1 MKLSQLI
8 ESFVISNDEFEDYL
22 NRATEQLVSELSSGK
37 NPRDAV
43 HDLALTFA
51 DQHNKSYDA
60 YQRMADSLEARMHTL
75 EMNSPTDMGMGSVDE
90 PEMMSD
96 PMGSMEM
103 NTPASSE
110 MPSDSDMED
119 YAAVMDNEQEVEESY
134 SPGDENAEGMV
145 SNCCGAPVQD
155 ERNGTGR
162 CSACGEGCE
171 AVAEAVEEAVGD
183 PDSVRNIDSIL
194 TSMNADHPGDII
206 ADILHWCDAKNE
218 DFNDLIRRGTD
229 YYRDEK
235 EMAGG
240 MDESSMSDEEKEKAM
255 KRAMQS
261 ADEPERGEKRKK
273 VSVSKAPWES
283 LEEELEDTFV
293 GINTET
299 GDFESGLSHE
309 EVTSGRFTHM
319 LPDDT
324 TYFDPDTAEELVG
337 APDEEMEAMGWEK
350 VMSSKSTDSTKTFKT
365 PYGKVDANWDSNAGE
380 FGDFDAE
387 DKQLRNIMMN
397 MADDFGS
404 VDHDNV
410 KAFVQA
416 AMKKRKGM
424 QESNIVKEASDTFV
438 GINTETGDFESG
450 LSSAEVT
457 SGRFTHML
465 PDDTTYFDPDTAEEL
480 VGAPDEEME
489 AMGWEKVMPKL
500 NDDADRLRKLAGLSV
515 ESEELEESSCGCCGN
530 DPCDCASDCGCK
542 TESVNEAPT
551 MDTTQMVIM
560 MKNAG
565 LSEEAIQTKLTEWAN
580 SPADASELE
589 QTSHG
594 EAYDFAQNVNL
605 SLKRYLDAQDMK
617 VQVSEHTVENMKSL
631 YESKKN
637 K

>member
-1 MKLSQLI
+1 MKLSQLT

-261 ADEPERGEKRKK
+261 ADEPERGEERKK
-273 VSVSKAPWES
+273 VSLKKAPWEES
-283 LEEELEDTFV
+283 VDEGIKDTV
-293 GINTET
+293 KAT
-299 GDFESGLSHE
+299 GKKIGKATKKAKKFFGHGEHAAFDEFDDDEFDESVSESAIDTIRKIADEKSAMKIKFDNGTMMVDMFTASAVKSVYDNVNDANKEKLDNLMKTKEGMMKVANLSMKMLKE
-309 EVTSGRFTHM
+309 GRLDEYWFIPA
-319 LPDDT
+319 LIGG
-324 TYFDPDTAEELVG
+324 AARAVG
-337 APDEEMEAMGWEK
+337 AVAGAGRAAGAVAGAARAAGGLGK
-350 VMSSKSTDSTKTFKT
+350 GL
-365 PYGKVDANWDSNAGE
+365 GKVAKVARAVSGAKTIAHAAGGLKNAYDDPTYKRATGKHLE
-380 FGDFDAE
+380 HTDWRLE
-387 DKQLRNIMMN
+387 MK
-397 MADDFGS
+397 ADDIMNS
-404 VDHDNV
+404 AID
-410 KAFVQA
+410 KAN
-416 AMKKRKGM
+416 KK
-424 QESNIVKEASDTFV
+424 
-438 GINTETGDFESG
+438 
-450 LSSAEVT
+450 
-457 SGRFTHML
+457 
-465 PDDTTYFDPDTAEEL
+465 
-480 VGAPDEEME
+480 
-489 AMGWEKVMPKL
+489 
-500 NDDADRLRKLAGLSV
+500 
-515 ESEELEESSCGCCGN
+515 
-530 DPCDCASDCGCK
+530 
-542 TESVNEAPT
+542 
-551 MDTTQMVIM
+551 
-560 MKNAG
+560 
-565 LSEEAIQTKLTEWAN
+565 
-580 SPADASELE
+580 
-589 QTSHG
+589 
-594 EAYDFAQNVNL
+594 
-605 SLKRYLDAQDMK
+605 
-617 VQVSEHTVENMKSL
+617 
-631 YESKKN
+631 
-637 K
+637 